1 MIFRYIKEFMFLK
14 STNQSLGV
22 ALQSNTRITRSPVLY
37 DLDVVNGSFIVID
50 PEGA

>member
-1 MIFRYIKEFMFLK
+1 MFLQ

-37 DLDVVNGSFIVID
+37 DLGVVNGSFLVIY